1 MKIWFALSALL
12 FCSVAS
18 AQGKYRP
25 GQSPVNQN
33 PADYPIKVHVSSTHF
48 RACATVSVHSACG
61 GGVYVDASLN
71 GKKVELFGAV
81 DKHQSALLAP
91 GDYSAMLSRK
101 PRSGGGAVLGQ
112 TYFVLLPDK
121 TAWSCEITGFS
132 E

>member
-1 MKIWFALSALL
+1 MKMWFALPALL
-12 FCSVAS
+12 FCSVAV

-81 DKHQSALLAP
+81 DKHQSLLIAP
-91 GDYSAMLSRK
+91 GDYSAMPQKSRD
-101 PRSGGGAVLGQ
+101 GGNAALGQ
-112 TYFVLLPDK
+112 AYYMFLSDK
-121 TAWSCEITGFS
+121 SAWSCKITGFS